1 MTDKTWRDFDMALQ
15 DALEF
20 AESSGKPVNF
30 RLHFSPPWEKR
41 HAAELTLFPELTEP
55 VPFVDIRRSARVDS
69 AYELLLVVT
78 SRAKLPVEKLA
89 DRGWF
94 RMNPGMRVREFEKD
108 VETAAKASAAVCNV
122 ILGLTDLSP
131 DIVFA
136 EGDPSGLLREFL
148 RSALPVP
155 DVDAFDSSQVEDQAA
170 HGSP

>member
-20 AESSGKPVNF
+20 AENSGKPVNF

-41 HAAELTLFPELTEP
+41 HAAELTLFPGLTEA
-55 VPFVDIRRSARVDS
+55 VPFVDIRKSQRVDS
-69 AYELLLVVT
+69 EYELLLVVT
-78 SRAKLPVEKLA
+78 SRAKLPVGKLA

-94 RMNPGMRVREFEKD
+94 RTNPGMRVREFAKD
-108 VETAAKASAAVCNV
+108 VDNPAAAAKAVCNV
-122 ILGLTDLSP
+122 ILGLTSCEP

-148 RSALPVP
+148 LSALPMP
-155 DVDAFDSSQVEDQAA
+155 DEFEPSNSEDRA
-170 HGSP
+170 SR